1 MKIKRDEVLLKNDLS
16 EIRKIKNLVETF
28 GEKNFLSKNEIFDAN
43 LALEEIVVN
52 IISHGYEKSEVR
64 WIKIDIFIAGGKLI
78 LKTEDDGKGFD
89 PTEAPKAD
97 FEQSLE
103 KRTIGGWGIHIVKN
117 IVDEVEYQ
125 RKNNKNI
132 FTMKKNIKNT
142 R

>member
-1 MKIKRDEVLLKNDLS
+1 MRTKKDEVLLKNDLS
-16 EIRKIKNLVETF
+16 EIRKIKDLVETF
-28 GEKNFLSKNEIFDAN
+28 GEENRLSKNDIFDAN

-52 IISHGYEKSEVR
+52 IISHGYEKRDVR
-64 WIKIDIFIAGGKLI
+64 WIKIDIFINDGKLI
-78 LKTEDDGKGFD
+78 LRTEDDGKNFD
-89 PTEAPKAD
+89 PTKAPKAD
-97 FEQSLE
+97 FEQPLE

-132 FTMKKNIKNT
+132 FTMKKDIKNT